1 MAAHTEPALLC
12 LWERRTFYL
21 GPLTEPLQLSQ
32 SAATLVVSLGA
43 ALDFECD
50 GQRVT
55 SRSALLPSGVEL
67 RMEPHGQTVA
77 VCYLD
82 AFGEDFSRLST
93 LFESRQK
100 GLLSHARNEEFLI
113 ARLRG
118 LQQNCPDSAAAA
130 ELLEQLI
137 NPLHLTQSPHRTDPR
152 IVRTVELIKCDVS
165 SNLTAEFLAQQAG
178 LSVPRLTQLFRES
191 LGIPMRRYRQWH
203 RLFVAA
209 KLFAK
214 GMSLTSASI
223 EAGFADSSH
232 FCNTFRS
239 IIGMKPTAIF
249 GNPGH
254 IRLFTD

>member
-1 MAAHTEPALLC
+1 MPANTEPALLC

-21 GPLTEPLQLSQ
+21 GPLLEPLQLSQ
-32 SAATLVVSLGA
+32 SAATLVVSLGTP
-43 ALDFECD
+43 LDFESN
-50 GQRVT
+50 GRHFV
-55 SRSALLPSGVEL
+55 SRSALLPSGVRL
-67 RMEPHGQTVA
+67 HLEPHGQVVA

-82 AFGEDFSRLST
+82 PFGEDFSRLSP
-93 LFESRQK
+93 LFENREN
-100 GLLSHARNEEFLI
+100 GLFSNACNEDLLI
-113 ARLRG
+113 SRLRS
-118 LQQNCPDSAAAA
+118 LQQHCSGPEQAA
-130 ELLEQLI
+130 EVLEQLI
-137 NPLHLTQSPHRTDPR
+137 NPLQLAQTEHRTDPR
-152 IVRTVELIKCDVS
+152 IVRTVELIKSDVS

-178 LSVPRLTQLFRES
+178 LSVPRLSQLFRET
-191 LGIPMRRYRQWH
+191 LGIPLRRYRQWH

-209 KLFAK
+209 KLAAN

-232 FCNTFRS
+232 FCNTFRT

>member
-1 MAAHTEPALLC
+1 MSAHTEPALLC
-12 LWERRTFYL
+12 LWARRTFYL
-21 GPLTEPLQLSQ
+21 GPLPEPLQLSQ
-32 SAATLVVSLGA
+32 SAATLVVSLGSP
-43 ALDFECD
+43 LDFECD
-50 GQRVT
+50 GQRFV

-67 RMEPHGQTVA
+67 QMEPHGQTVA

-82 AFGEDFSRLST
+82 AFGEDYSRLSP
-93 LFESRQK
+93 LFERQHN
-100 GLLSHARNEEFLI
+100 GLLSRAGNEDYLI
-113 ARLRG
+113 ARLRE
-118 LQQNCPDSAAAA
+118 LRQNCSGAAAVA

-137 NPLHLTQSPHRTDPR
+137 NPLRLTESQHRTDPR
-152 IVRTVELIKCDVS
+152 IVRTVELIKSDVS
-165 SNLTAEFLAQQAG
+165 SNLTAEFLADQAG
-178 LSVPRLTQLFRES
+178 LSVPRLTQLFRET

-209 KLFAK
+209 QLVAK

>member
-137 NPLHLTQSPHRTDPR
+137 NPLHLTQSPHRTDP
-152 IVRTVELIKCDVS
+152 
-165 SNLTAEFLAQQAG
+165 
-178 LSVPRLTQLFRES
+178 LFRES

-209 KLFAK
+209 KLVAK

>member
-12 LWERRTFYL
+12 LWEKRTFYL

-43 ALDFECD
+43 SLDFEYN
-50 GQRVT
+50 GQRVS

-82 AFGEDFSRLST
+82 AFGEDFSRLSP
-93 LFESRQK
+93 LFERQHN
-100 GLLSHARNEEFLI
+100 GLLSGAGNEDYLI
-113 ARLRG
+113 SQLRA
-118 LQQNCPDSAAAA
+118 LHQDCPDSAAVA
-130 ELLEQLI
+130 ELLEALI
-137 NPLHLTQSPHRTDPR
+137 NPLRLSQSPHRTDPR
-152 IVRTVELIKCDVS
+152 IVRTVELIKSDVS
-165 SNLTAEFLAQQAG
+165 SNLTAEYLAQQAG
-178 LSVPRLTQLFRES
+178 LSVPRLTQLFRET

-209 KLFAK
+209 QLVAK
-214 GMSLTSASI
+214 GMSLTSASL